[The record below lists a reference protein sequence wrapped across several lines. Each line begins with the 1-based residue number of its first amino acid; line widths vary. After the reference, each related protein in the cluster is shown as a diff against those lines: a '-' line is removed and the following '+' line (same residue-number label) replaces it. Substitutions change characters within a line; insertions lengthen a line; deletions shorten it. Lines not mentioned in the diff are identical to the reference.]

1 MFYCCEVFIKAYQ
14 SDRNTCRL
22 YNILWRAPTL
32 RKKSPNFKGEV
43 DHALVTINEFRP
55 TRNKRFN
62 FLVRIY
68 ALGGDGDVNYCPR
81 LADDSVVSDHCI
93 KINL

>member
-1 MFYCCEVFIKAYQ
+1 MVATQF
-14 SDRNTCRL
+14 
-22 YNILWRAPTL
+22 L
-32 RKKSPNFKGEV
+32 RS
-43 DHALVTINEFRP
+43 HVTINEFRP

-81 LADDSVVSDHCI
+81 LADDSVVSKSIYDHVTPKKLGCDH
-93 KINL
+93 NFV